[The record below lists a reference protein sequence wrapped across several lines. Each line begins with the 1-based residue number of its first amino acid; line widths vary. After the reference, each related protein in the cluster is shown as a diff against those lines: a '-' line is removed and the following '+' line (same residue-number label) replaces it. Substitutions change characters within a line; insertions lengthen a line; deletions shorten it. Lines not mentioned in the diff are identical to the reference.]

1 MSTVVD
7 VALASLAVAA
17 LLCVVR
23 LVRPGSIPDRI
34 VALDTLVIVIVAGI
48 ATEFTRDGESSFLSA
63 MLVAALLGFTGTV
76 VIARFVE
83 RRGA

>member
-1 MSTVVD
+1 MNTVVD
-7 VALASLAVAA
+7 IAFVALLLAAAS
-17 LLCVVR
+17 CVLR
-23 LVRPGSIPDRI
+23 LVRPGSIPDRV

-48 ATEFTRDGESSFLSA
+48 ATEFVRDRESSFLSA

-76 VIARFVE
+76 LIARFVE